1 MDELKE
7 LESERK
13 KLIVKTVLSVA
24 SYAFGIVFFTMQM
37 DIGMKVIFGLLF
49 CGLPFALGYNSRKM
63 DKLTKKA
70 QDKGVAVVV
79 VKQKRKGLLRKI
91 LTAVLGLACG
101 IVATPYLVVKN
112 IMAIVADSKRIK
124 ELRSGGNMSGEAL
137 QSATVATASAESG
150 IAAATDGTAAPTD
163 GIAQQNTYLMQQLQQ
178 QQQAAQEA
186 ENRRKRSVIIRVVVT
201 LVSLAVFVAVPFL
214 TPEIIQW
221 VSERNERKAEEAQA
235 EAIAAMF
242 GSDAYVSR
250 ISVGMSSGD
259 VNEIFREKDEQDNTW
274 EARLESSE
282 YAYIGTDGE
291 LTFGGRS
298 SGRLSYQYYY
308 PEEYVQRIEEIK
320 SLVGDDWRANISGYY
335 TTDEAERS
343 KIEAFLTG
351 VHTEIVVT
359 YRDSAVACVMLD
371 KAAPA
376 SATAERQKKELVN
389 LSVSRAYFIEGIP
402 EAYISYTARFADGS
416 FIRAETA
423 VPCEVPSSGE
433 ATVTWSDAFY
443 DGYSVRITETRES
456 DSAYTSDNGVLSIY
470 SGILYVFEGSG
481 TSNAYESFSRYVK
494 KLVVYDGASI
504 AGGTYKFPALEEVEL
519 SDGYGSLPAAILKGS
534 KFYLNDANWE
544 GDCLYAGNT
553 LVGLRENVASVK
565 IKDGTKRITENLF
578 NMEELS
584 ELFIP
589 ESIQD
594 MRGCSYNWNPDLRI
608 TYAGSEEQWEQVKRD
623 FSIKDE
629 NLTFLK

>member
-1 MDELKE
+1 M
-7 LESERK
+7 
-13 KLIVKTVLSVA
+13 
-24 SYAFGIVFFTMQM
+24 
-37 DIGMKVIFGLLF
+37 
-49 CGLPFALGYNSRKM
+49 
-63 DKLTKKA
+63 
-70 QDKGVAVVV
+70 
-79 VKQKRKGLLRKI
+79 
-91 LTAVLGLACG
+91 
-101 IVATPYLVVKN
+101 
-112 IMAIVADSKRIK
+112 
-124 ELRSGGNMSGEAL
+124 
-137 QSATVATASAESG
+137 
-150 IAAATDGTAAPTD
+150 
-163 GIAQQNTYLMQQLQQ
+163 
-178 QQQAAQEA
+178 
-186 ENRRKRSVIIRVVVT
+186 
-201 LVSLAVFVAVPFL
+201 
-214 TPEIIQW
+214 
-221 VSERNERKAEEAQA
+221 
-235 EAIAAMF
+235 
-242 GSDAYVSR
+242 
-250 ISVGMSSGD
+250 
-259 VNEIFREKDEQDNTW
+259 
-274 EARLESSE
+274 
-282 YAYIGTDGE
+282 
-291 LTFGGRS
+291 
-298 SGRLSYQYYY
+298 
-308 PEEYVQRIEEIK
+308 
-320 SLVGDDWRANISGYY
+320 
-335 TTDEAERS
+335 
-343 KIEAFLTG
+343 
-351 VHTEIVVT
+351 
-359 YRDSAVACVMLD
+359 
-371 KAAPA
+371 
-376 SATAERQKKELVN
+376 
-389 LSVSRAYFIEGIP
+389 
-402 EAYISYTARFADGS
+402 
-416 FIRAETA
+416 
-423 VPCEVPSSGE
+423 
-433 ATVTWSDAFY
+433 TWSDAFY